1 MFNAEWDGSYISLP
15 SDDNSGWFALEG
27 SSLFLAFAAAAA
39 AATGSAFAPF
49 ASSSSLSS
57 SDNVRDFVVGDDVLS
72 STDFLNDF
80 AISSAAASLASLI
93 ASDSSA
99 VLSRASSDVAPAP
112 SRTGRRGA
120 APKSSPLFN

>member
-15 SDDNSGWFALEG
+15 SDDNSGCFELEG
-27 SSLFLAFAAAAA
+27 SSLFSAFAAAA
-39 AATGSAFAPF
+39 AATGSAFASF

-80 AISSAAASLASLI
+80 AVSSAAASLASLI